1 MESRAAASREL
12 LLAALEDLSQEQ
24 LKRFR
29 HKLRHAPLDGRSI
42 PWGRLE
48 CADAVDLAEQ
58 LTQFYGPEPALDVA
72 RKTLKKADVRDV
84 AERLKEQR
92 LQRERGAPGRPGP
105 CPSVPS
111 RLGPRARIPGAPEG
125 VPGLLLR
132 PCPAPA
138 ARPHVGS
145 PSQGSAPAP
154 PRRSSPCPVG
164 LSVGGA
170 GPEPSGAVS
179 PRLGA

>member
-1 MESRAAASREL
+1 MEARAAASREL

-48 CADAVDLAEQ
+48 GADAVDLAEQ

-84 AERLKEQR
+84 AQRLKEQR
-92 LQRERGAPGRPGP
+92 LQRERGAPPG
-105 CPSVPS
+105 PSVPS
-111 RLGPRARIPGAPEG
+111 RLGGAWAPGLGSRGLRRAAPASRRGLTARLPSRARLQLRGAA
-125 VPGLLLR
+125 LR
-132 PCPAPA
+132 V
-138 ARPHVGS
+138 R
-145 PSQGSAPAP
+145 
-154 PRRSSPCPVG
+154 
-164 LSVGGA
+164 
-170 GPEPSGAVS
+170 
-179 PRLGA
+179 

>member
-1 MESRAAASREL
+1 MEFRAAASREL

-92 LQRERGAPGRPGP
+92 LQRECGAPPCRRVRAEPGP
-105 CPSVPS
+105 QGSDPAGS
-111 RLGPRARIPGAPEG
+111 RARPRPPAARLPRARARR
-125 VPGLLLR
+125 GLTAGL
-132 PCPAPA
+132 PCR
-138 ARPHVGS
+138 ARP
-145 PSQGSAPAP
+145 QL
-154 PRRSSPCPVG
+154 R
-164 LSVGGA
+164 GA
-170 GPEPSGAVS
+170 AL
-179 PRLGA
+179 RIR